1 MVNGYLTD
9 FDRLNMY
16 CIDASCHFIG
26 FPRKISEMPRGL
38 RDFVI
43 SCVPWQLML
52 FLLLFSCGFNCCRK
66 KHVCLKKYTMM
77 TLMIQMIIDFDRP
90 KRLQYCV
97 IRREVYSTLCVWP
110 WATQVRMVSKLDST
124 GGSCLQLSW
133 HYDILNGGWLAT
145 LQQSNTAMDVGS
157 FQWEIMEHIMDMFL
171 GFSWIFHFQ
180 LRLNTSWWNITT
192 NTSIPSWNC
201 RASLG
206 SENRVPHCIRYLGIV
221 VPDFQTDPHNN
232 YIYIQLYILDCLWNH
247 HYIPIVSPFPLLM

>member
-1 MVNGYLTD
+1 M
-9 FDRLNMY
+9 
-16 CIDASCHFIG
+16 
-26 FPRKISEMPRGL
+26 
-38 RDFVI
+38 
-43 SCVPWQLML
+43 
-52 FLLLFSCGFNCCRK
+52 
-66 KHVCLKKYTMM
+66 
-77 TLMIQMIIDFDRP
+77 
-90 KRLQYCV
+90 QYCV

-206 SENRVPHCIRYLGIV
+206 SKNRVPHCIRYLGIV

-232 YIYIQLYILDCLWNH
+232 YIYIYIYNYIFWIACEITTTSPLYH
-247 HYIPIVSPFPLLM
+247 HFPTYVNQRHGPNSANTCIFMCVFRAGKRPLKGLYWDLGPRGESDSSAAHSGCGQCTFGVWKNVGASSNGALYTHTMD